1 MGETTRAQISLC
13 FRPASLRSSVWA
25 RLLDMAAGRIMVAV
39 VVNFSDFPA
48 EAKVFYLQ
56 MLLSFTDGGWVMTY
70 SVLFAFFSLRRAVFD
85 RIIVAP
91 RFCLSC

>member
-39 VVNFSDFPA
+39 VVNFSDLPA
-48 EAKVFYLQ
+48 EAKVFYLP
-56 MLLSFTDGGWVMTY
+56 MLLSFTDDV
-70 SVLFAFFSLRRAVFD
+70 FCAV
-85 RIIVAP
+85 RILESA
-91 RFCLSC
+91 SCCF